1 MVSANPFAI
10 TFTVYLPRF
19 RASMRYSPLDPVVV
33 ERTSPP
39 SAADAFTVAP
49 GTTRPCASVTT
60 PAMVPFVVCAN
71 SVPPTASANTTSRA
85 STYFDFDEIF
95 IRPPPSPS
103 GVMTSANSSTA
114 AVGKITRRCVPA
126 GSALTT
132 RCETLHG
139 LCKAVGA
146 APATQGWQLGLP
158 QKCDRRHNRDKCT
171 GLLPDLGIAEKG
183 IHESI
188 WEEASGNRNVKR
200 RKEGRT

>member
-1 MVSANPFAI
+1 
-10 TFTVYLPRF
+10 
-19 RASMRYSPLDPVVV
+19 MRYSPLDPVVV

-39 SAADAFTVAP
+39 SAADAFTHSSDGSFRSLCKQRAP
-49 GTTRPCASVTT
+49 H
-60 PAMVPFVVCAN
+60 
-71 SVPPTASANTTSRA
+71 
-85 STYFDFDEIF
+85 
-95 IRPPPSPS
+95 
-103 GVMTSANSSTA
+103 
-114 AVGKITRRCVPA
+114 CVPA

-188 WEEASGNRNVKR
+188 WKKASGNRNFKR
-200 RKEGRT
+200 RQEGRT